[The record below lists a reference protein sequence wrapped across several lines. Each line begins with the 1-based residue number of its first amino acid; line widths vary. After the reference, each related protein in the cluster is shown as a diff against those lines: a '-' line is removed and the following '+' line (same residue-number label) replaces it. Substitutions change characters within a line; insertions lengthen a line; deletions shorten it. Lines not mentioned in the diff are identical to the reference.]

1 MKEFSSPMKILGI
14 DPGSGIIGFGMIENL
29 SKPKLIDAGVIRTTI
44 GNDDASRLV
53 ELYDSLKELIEEF
66 KPDVASVEKLFFSQN
81 VTTAMKVSQA
91 RGVILLALAEARL
104 PIYEYTPLQIK
115 MAMTGY
121 GRATKAQIQEMVRV
135 QLNLKK
141 KPSPDD
147 AADALAVA
155 LTHLANGINSKL

>member
-1 MKEFSSPMKILGI
+1 MKKILGI
-14 DPGSGIIGFGMIENL
+14 DPGSGIIGFGVVGQGR
-29 SKPKLIDAGVIRTTI
+29 SAKLIDAGVIKTTI
-44 GNDDASRLV
+44 GDDPASRLV
-53 ELYDSLKELIEEF
+53 ELHDSLEELITEF
-66 KPDVASVEKLFFSQN
+66 KPDIAAVEKLYFAQN
-81 VTTAMKVSQA
+81 VTTAMTVAQA
-91 RGVILLALAEARL
+91 RGVILLKLAQAKI

-155 LTHLANGINSKL
+155 LTHTATLHVQ